1 MRLKVDNRIRKRIEN
16 TAGLSYQT
24 FPDEGVCAR
33 VSDARTDEPKNRLLA
48 QRVAGQNG
56 VLVTGIPR
64 VVRAV
69 SDCVESMTSW
79 ELFSPLGI
87 AEIKRLLPLSD
98 AECLDET
105 YGFDF
110 VLTEREKFRP
120 VISRHE
126 VVALRKK
133 DIPSVQYD
141 LRMGERRSSETDD
154 FIWAF
159 GCYHKDH
166 EVPAT
171 WLPEFGPLCASI
183 AVVIWEDD
191 DIAGFGVGTEELL
204 RGQGYGIAAVSADTQ
219 WVLEQKA
226 IAWYG
231 AYENNIPSL
240 RIAKRLGFSLV
251 YSSFKA

>member
-1 MRLKVDNRIRKRIEN
+1 MPL
-16 TAGLSYQT
+16 GSLQMFS
-24 FPDEGVCAR
+24 DEGVCVR

-79 ELFSPLGI
+79 ELFSPLGL
-87 AEIKRLLPLSD
+87 AEIKRSLSSDD

-110 VLTEREKFRP
+110 VLTGNENFRP
-120 VISRHE
+120 VRSQHKVI
-126 VVALRKK
+126 ALRKK
-133 DIPSVQYD
+133 DIPSEQYD
-141 LRMGERRSSETDD
+141 LRMAERRPSETDD

-159 GCYHKDH
+159 ACYRS
-166 EVPAT
+166 EPNMTAT
-171 WLPEFGPLCASI
+171 ELAPFGPLCASI
-183 AVVIWEDD
+183 AVVIWENDG
-191 DIAGFGVGTEELL
+191 DIATYGVMMEELL
-204 RGQGYGIAAVSADTQ
+204 RGRGYALATVSAATQ
-219 WVLEQKA
+219 WILDQDA

-231 AYENNIPSL
+231 AYSNNIPSL
-240 RIAKRLGFSLV
+240 RIARRLGFSLA
-251 YSSFKA
+251 YQSFGA